1 MEFLFEPGPVA
12 AWVTLWPGRG
22 LSVLFFPLSW
32 CHASADGPVLGCLV
46 FGVLWLQASTAKWCV
61 VGGSGPFVGE
71 TLFFAMPLLARARWA
86 AVLRLFVAFAHVC
99 VGTAVDPFPSSLHF
113 CRLRKGP
120 ACCVCFSAA
129 APFFHEQEV
138 YRPRAATSTEL
149 TAFHTDDYISFL
161 RTVTPDNA
169 SEHARALA
177 RYNVGRTAD
186 DCPLFDGLY
195 DFCALTT
202 GGSIDGAKKLAGGTT
217 DIAINWAGGLHHA
230 KKSEASGFC
239 YVNDIVLAIL
249 ELLTRF
255 PRVLY
260 IDIDVHHGDGVE
272 EAFYTTDR
280 VMTVSLHK
288 FGDAFFPGTGDV
300 FDTGA
305 GDGANYAVNFPLR
318 DGIDDASYERV
329 FRPVLQKVFEVFRP
343 SAVVLQCGA
352 DSLANDRLG
361 CFNLTLRG
369 HAACVEYVKS
379 FNVPTLVLGGG
390 GYNIRSVARCWTYE
404 TAVCL
409 GTDID
414 PRIPYNDYWEYYAP
428 DFELHI
434 APGTIENKNDREY
447 LDKVKVKVLEGLRS
461 IAAAPGVQM
470 AELPPAGDLPPA
482 PEVTGENK
490 EPSGRRAEARNEFF
504 SGDNDVLMGGTN
516 RGATP
521 KSSSSKTT
529 SKAAAP
535 KPAAAKTA
543 APKPSMAKTL
553 APKPGT
559 GRGVPLRIVPP
570 KATTAVPRMLRAP
583 ATPRAAS
590 PAPVSVPNGA
600 SSVASAGLPPP
611 TPVRRPGPPT
621 SPIP

>member
-1 MEFLFEPGPVA
+1 MSRPRVAYFLDTDIGGFYYAQHHPMKPHRLSMTYNLCLA
-12 AWVTLWPGRG
+12 YG
-22 LSVLFFPLSW
+22 LYR
-32 CHASADGPVLGCLV
+32 
-46 FGVLWLQASTAKWCV
+46 
-61 VGGSGPFVGE
+61 E
-71 TLFFAMPLLARARWA
+71 M
-86 AVLRLFVAFAHVC
+86 
-99 VGTAVDPFPSSLHF
+99 
-113 CRLRKGP
+113 
-120 ACCVCFSAA
+120 
-129 APFFHEQEV
+129 EV

-149 TAFHTDDYISFL
+149 TTFHTDDYISFL

-202 GGSIDGAKKLAGGTT
+202 GGSIDGAKKLAGGTA

-470 AELPPAGDLPPA
+470 AELPPAGELPPA

-504 SGDNDVLMGGTN
+504 LGDNDVVMGGSN
-516 RGATP
+516 RGTTP
-521 KSSSSKTT
+521 KSSSSKTP
-529 SKAAAP
+529 SKSAAP
-535 KPAAAKTA
+535 KPAATKTATPKPSTTKTA
-543 APKPSMAKTL
+543 APKPGA
-553 APKPGT
+553 A
-559 GRGVPLRIVPP
+559 RGVPLRIVSP
-570 KATTAVPRMLRAP
+570 KTPAGAPRMLLKPTA
-583 ATPRAAS
+583 PRAAS
-590 PAPVSVPNGA
+590 PTPVPVPNGA
-600 SSVASAGLPPP
+600 SSIASAGLPPP
-611 TPVRRPGPPT
+611 TPAPVRRPPGPPT
-621 SPIP
+621 PSVP